1 LAFCGILCDLSET
14 ASRPW
19 WLVESFW
26 TTNHAAMRS
35 ATKPLQSCGP
45 RLAITA
51 LGVGESQTLTPV
63 TRLFPVLGCRTYGFT
78 YAIYAKKGVY
88 TGIYGV
94 YTLYMRSHIRLLPNP
109 SLGCSRLRASCLY
122 IPIRKSISHQHC
134 PHNVRRRGCRKA
146 GGGTP
151 KPPPLRRDARSKP
164 PGPPGLG
171 TTAIIPLLGGTVRAP
186 SPGGPKGCC

>member
-45 RLAITA
+45 RLAISA
-51 LGVGESQTLTPV
+51 LGVGDSQTLTPV

-109 SLGCSRLRASCLY
+109 
-122 IPIRKSISHQHC
+122 
-134 PHNVRRRGCRKA
+134 
-146 GGGTP
+146 
-151 KPPPLRRDARSKP
+151 
-164 PGPPGLG
+164 
-171 TTAIIPLLGGTVRAP
+171 TVRAEVLKFSFKLNTVP
-186 SPGGPKGCC
+186 VKCLRSPPKVSGRARQGVRYIITLRYPASPGYKVAISLRYCPTKNVFTHAANCQISRLSELPRSED